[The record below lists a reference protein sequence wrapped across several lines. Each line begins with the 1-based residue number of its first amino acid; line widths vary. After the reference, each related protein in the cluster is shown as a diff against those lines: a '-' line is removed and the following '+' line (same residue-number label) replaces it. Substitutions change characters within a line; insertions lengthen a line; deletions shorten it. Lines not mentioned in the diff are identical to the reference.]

1 MEVPDLENGFMLL
14 NHNRANSWQTRI
26 EAVLTK
32 TDHDGVEKYAY
43 LSHDCRSENVSE
55 DPFTF
60 LQALKFY
67 DPFCVGV
74 KPSQEDLSR
83 NRSVKSIK
91 LETDLLAK
99 TKSYDEF
106 LKSLL
111 IKVKIQKIND
121 ENFDRTLQLNNKTNQ
136 FNFTTLRLKQDE
148 LSEIINNQNNVNGI
162 LVQLPL
168 PKHIHEQTILD
179 SINPNKDVD
188 GFHPINYGK
197 MTIGIDS
204 FIPATPYGI
213 LELFK
218 RCKISLDGKKCLVI
232 GRSQIVGRPIS
243 ILLSQ
248 SNEFC
253 NATVTLAHSR
263 TIDLDKLALD
273 SDVIISAIGRPEF
286 LKAEMV
292 KEGAIII
299 DVGISRVKD
308 DSSKKGYKIVGDVDF
323 KNVSKKASYITP
335 VPGGVGPM
343 TIAMLLSNTLLA
355 CKNND

>member
-1 MEVPDLENGFMLL
+1 M
-14 NHNRANSWQTRI
+14 TI
-26 EAVLTK
+26 I
-32 TDHDGVEKYAY
+32 DGKKI
-43 LSHDCRSENVSE
+43 SE
-55 DPFTF
+55 DILNEISLEVKQRTNKGYKTPH
-60 LQALKFY
+60 LAAIL
-67 DPFCVGV
+67 VGNDG
-74 KPSQEDLSR
+74 PSQTYVNSKIKACEK
-83 NRSVKSIK
+83 VGFKSS
-91 LETDLLAK
+91 LF
-99 TKSYDEF
+99 SYDSNISEE
-106 LKSLL
+106 KL
-111 IKVKIQKIND
+111 ID
-121 ENFDRTLQLNNKTNQ
+121 EI
-136 FNFTTLRLKQDE
+136 E
-148 LSEIINNQNNVNGI
+148 LINNNDDIDGFI
-162 LVQLPL
+162 VQLPL
-168 PKHIHEQTILD
+168 PNSINQENILN
-179 SINPNKDVD
+179 SVNPNKDVD

-253 NATVTLAHSR
+253 NATVILAHSR